1 MADKKISQLTSATTP
16 LAGTEVLPIVQSG
29 STVKVSSDDLTVK
42 NVRSNATTGILQV
55 AGPGAAATRTM
66 TVPDANFTVART
78 DAGQTF
84 TGTQVM
90 TSPRIVTSIN
100 DTNGNELV
108 NVTATASAVNE
119 ITVANAA
126 TGNRPTIS
134 TSGNDADIGLYIAPK
149 GSGNVLIASSLGI
162 NATPVYKL
170 DALSS
175 SGAQNIFRAGQSGVS
190 NGFTVSS
197 DGTNLSYQFDTG
209 NIKIGTSGKGI
220 VDTNGNESMLF
231 TATASAV
238 NELTVAN
245 AATGSNPAISSTG
258 GDTNIGLRLNTK
270 GSGPLSINGPLNRFV
285 ASGTNSDTTVAAT
298 ISFVSQSSDWIS
310 QLIEFRVALSST
322 AGSSV
327 HGGVVRYILSSL
339 DSGTGLAT
347 VTALASDL
355 TGVTAA
361 TSVSGNNLT
370 VTFTITGGG
379 NCNRYGISAE
389 VLSSNGAG
397 WWASGMTVA

>member
-1 MADKKISQLTSATTP
+1 MADKKISQLTGASTP

-29 STVKVSSDDLTVK
+29 STVKVASDDLTVK
-42 NVRSNATTGILQV
+42 NVRSNATSGILQV
-55 AGPGAAATRTM
+55 AGPGAGTTRTM
-66 TVPDANFTVART
+66 TVPNANFTAARS
-78 DAGQTF
+78 DAAQTF
-84 TGTQVM
+84 SGQQTFSG
-90 TSPRIVTSIN
+90 
-100 DTNGNELV
+100 GV
-108 NVTATASAVNE
+108 NVTGGKVQSVYGAGGDFVAVFQNTTSATPYG
-119 ITVANAA
+119 IWIKDAA
-126 TGNRPTIS
+126 TPTAGYPLLNIS
-134 TSGNDADIGLYIAPK
+134 
-149 GSGNVLIASSLGI
+149 
-162 NATPVYKL
+162 
-170 DALSS
+170 
-175 SGAQNIFRAGQSGVS
+175 
-190 NGFTVSS
+190 SS
-197 DGTNLSYQFDTG
+197 DGATNYVRVDSDNG
-209 NIKIGTSGKGI
+209 NVSVNKGNLVVGTSGKGI

-285 ASGTNSDTTVAAT
+285 ASGTNADTTVAAT
-298 ISFVSQSSDWIS
+298 ISFVSQGSDWIS

-339 DSGTGLAT
+339 DSGTGLAS
-347 VTALASDL
+347 VSALASDL